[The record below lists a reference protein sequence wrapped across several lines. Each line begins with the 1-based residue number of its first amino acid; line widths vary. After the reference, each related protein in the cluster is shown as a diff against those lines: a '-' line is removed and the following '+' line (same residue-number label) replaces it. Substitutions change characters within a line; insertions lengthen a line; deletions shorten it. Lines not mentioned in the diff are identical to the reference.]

1 MQIIQCVPNFSEG
14 RRKEVIARL
23 GAAVRGVPGIRL
35 LDVQSDA
42 DHNRS
47 VLTFIGPPQPVLAAA
62 LAAMRVATESIDMEQ
77 HTGSHPRIGAT
88 DVVPFVP
95 VAGVALDQCV
105 QFARRFGELV
115 ASELHIPVYLYGA
128 AAQRDERVL
137 LANIRRGQYEGLK
150 AEVDQTG
157 RRPDFGEPRL
167 HPTAGATAVGARRPM
182 VAYNVYLSGVEMAVA
197 RRIARQVRERDG
209 GLPGV
214 QAIGLDVAATEQV
227 QVSMNLLDTDQTSIW
242 RAYQEVRQ
250 LAEAAGGTVV
260 RSEVIGLVTLSAVTG
275 SLAEA
280 IGCHE
285 LAARQVLEAHLVGS
299 GPAEEEDEKCPAQ

>member
-35 LDVQSDA
+35 LDVQSDP

-47 VLTFIGPPQPVLAAA
+47 VLTFLGPPEPLLAAA
-62 LAAMRVATESIDMEQ
+62 LAATRVATETIDMEQ

-95 VAGVALDQCV
+95 VAGATLDQCV
-105 QFARRFGELV
+105 QLARRFGELV
-115 ASELHIPVYLYGA
+115 ASELQIPIYLYGA
-128 AAQRDERVL
+128 AAQNDQRVL

-150 AEVDQTG
+150 SEIEQSS
-157 RRPDFGEPRL
+157 RRPDFGEARL
-167 HPTAGATAVGARRPM
+167 HPTAGATAVGARPPM
-182 VAYNVYLSGVEMAVA
+182 AAYNVYLSGVELAVA
-197 RRIARQVRERDG
+197 KRIARAVRERDG

-214 QAIGLDVAATEQV
+214 QAIGLDVAGTEQV
-227 QVSMNLLDTDQTSIW
+227 QVSMNLLDTDKTSLW
-242 RAYQEVRQ
+242 RAYREVRQ

-275 SLAEA
+275 SLSEA
-280 IGCHE
+280 IGCRE
-285 LAARQVLEAHLVGS
+285 LDARQVLEAHLLGC
-299 GPAEEEDEKCPAQ
+299 GPAEEEDEKCPTE